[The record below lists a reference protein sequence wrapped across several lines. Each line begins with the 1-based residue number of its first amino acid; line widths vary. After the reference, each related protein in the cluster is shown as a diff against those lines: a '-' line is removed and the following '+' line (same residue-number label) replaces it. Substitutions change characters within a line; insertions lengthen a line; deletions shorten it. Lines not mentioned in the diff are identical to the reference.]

1 MKKDTKVVSL
11 ASERKKREESRPCS
25 FTSVDKNG
33 KPLKGT
39 AAFLKVA
46 KENGGIDKFIT
57 SIAQDAS
64 QTALQNAINANS
76 KKSGWFFL
84 KQKASRREAFFYLL
98 EIFYSNIIF

>member
-1 MKKDTKVVSL
+1 MKKDPKVVSL

-84 KQKASRREAFFYLL
+84 KQKPHDVRLFIITYLN
-98 EIFYSNIIF
+98 Y